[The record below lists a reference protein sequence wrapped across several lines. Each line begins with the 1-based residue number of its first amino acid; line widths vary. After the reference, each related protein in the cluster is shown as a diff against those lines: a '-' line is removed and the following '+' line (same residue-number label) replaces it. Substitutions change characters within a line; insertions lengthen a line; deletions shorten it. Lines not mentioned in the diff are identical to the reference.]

1 MDSMSRLTNERVGLV
16 TMANPRSASSE
27 AYRKLRTNIQ
37 FSSIDSQI
45 QTIMIASASSGE
57 GKTTTIG
64 NLAVTYAQEGKKV
77 LLMDTDL
84 RKPAVH
90 LMFNVP
96 NHVGLTSV
104 LSSQY
109 QVTEVLRETGVEGL
123 HVLSSGPIPP
133 NPSEMIG
140 SRKMTALLEDLKEA
154 YDVILFDTPPVLTV
168 TDALIISS
176 LCDGVILVVNAGKV
190 KKDLVK
196 KAKAHLEHVN
206 ARILGAVLNNVQVPK
221 SRNNSYGEKG

>member
-1 MDSMSRLTNERVGLV
+1 
-16 TMANPRSASSE
+16 MANPKSTSSE

-45 QTIMIASASSGE
+45 QTIMIASALSGE

-90 LMFNVP
+90 RMFNVP

-109 QVTEVLRETGVEGL
+109 KVTEVLRETVVEGL

-140 SRKMTALLEDLKEA
+140 SRKMTALLQDLKEE
-154 YDVILFDTPPVLTV
+154 YDVILFDTPPVLAV

-176 LCDGVILVVNAGKV
+176 LCDGVILVVSAGKA

-206 ARILGAVLNNVQVPK
+206 ARILGAVLNNVQLPK
-221 SRNNSYGEKG
+221 SRTSYYGGNA

>member
-1 MDSMSRLTNERVGLV
+1 MDSMSRLTNERVSLV
-16 TMANPRSASSE
+16 TMANPRSTSSE

-45 QTIMIASASSGE
+45 QTIMIASAASGE

-109 QVTEVLRETGVEGL
+109 KVTEVLRETGVEGL

-140 SRKMTALLEDLKEA
+140 SRKMTALLVDLKQE

-176 LCDGVILVVNAGKV
+176 LCDGVILVVSAGKV
-190 KKDLVK
+190 KKIWSK
-196 KAKAHLEHVN
+196 
-206 ARILGAVLNNVQVPK
+206 RPK
-221 SRNNSYGEKG
+221 LIWSM

>member
-16 TMANPRSASSE
+16 TMANPRSTSSE

-77 LLMDTDL
+77 LVMDTDL

-109 QVTEVLRETGVEGL
+109 KVTEVLRETGVEGL

-140 SRKMTALLEDLKEA
+140 SRKMTALLEGLKEE

-221 SRNNSYGEKG
+221 SRNNSYGEK

>member
-1 MDSMSRLTNERVGLV
+1 
-16 TMANPRSASSE
+16 MANPQSNSSE
-27 AYRKLRTNIQ
+27 SYRKLRTNIQ

-45 QTIMIASASSGE
+45 RTIMIASAVSGE

-64 NLAVTYAQEGKKV
+64 NLAVAYAQEGKKV

-84 RKPAVH
+84 RKPAIH
-90 LMFNVP
+90 RMFNVP
-96 NHVGLTSV
+96 NHIGLTSV

-109 QVTEVLRETGVEGL
+109 KVTEVLRETGVEGL
-123 HVLSSGPIPP
+123 HVLTSGPVPP

-140 SRKMTALLEDLKEA
+140 SRKMHALLEDLKEE
-154 YDVILFDTPPVLTV
+154 YDVILFDTPPVLAV
-168 TDALIISS
+168 SDALIISS
-176 LCDGVILVVNAGKV
+176 LADGVVLVVSAGKV

-206 ARILGAVLNNVQVPK
+206 ARILGAALNNVQLSK
-221 SRNNSYGEKG
+221 GQYGEDA

>member
-1 MDSMSRLTNERVGLV
+1 
-16 TMANPRSASSE
+16 MANPQSNSSE

-45 QTIMIASASSGE
+45 RTIMVASAVSGE

-64 NLAVTYAQEGKKV
+64 NLAVAYAQEGKRV

-90 LMFNVP
+90 RMFNVP
-96 NHVGLTSV
+96 NHIGLTSV

-109 QVTEVLRETGVEGL
+109 KVTEVLRETGVEGL
-123 HVLSSGPIPP
+123 HVLTSGPVPP

-140 SRKMTALLEDLKEA
+140 SRKMHALLEDLKEE
-154 YDVILFDTPPVLTV
+154 YDVILFDTPPVLAV
-168 TDALIISS
+168 SDALIISS
-176 LCDGVILVVNAGKV
+176 LADGVILVVSAGKV

-206 ARILGAVLNNVQVPK
+206 ARILGAALNNVQLSK
-221 SRNNSYGEKG
+221 GQYGEEA

>member
-1 MDSMSRLTNERVGLV
+1 MSRLTNERVGLV
-16 TMANPRSASSE
+16 TMANPRSNSSE

-77 LLMDTDL
+77 LVMDTDL

-90 LMFNVP
+90 LMFNIP

-140 SRKMTALLEDLKEA
+140 SRKMTALLEGLKEE

-206 ARILGAVLNNVQVPK
+206 ARILGAVLNNVQIPK
-221 SRNNSYGEKG
+221 SRNNSYGEK

>member
-1 MDSMSRLTNERVGLV
+1 
-16 TMANPRSASSE
+16 MANPRSTSSE

-77 LLMDTDL
+77 LVMDTDL

-109 QVTEVLRETGVEGL
+109 KVTEVLRETGVEGL

-140 SRKMTALLEDLKEA
+140 SRKMTALLEGLKEE

-221 SRNNSYGEKG
+221 SRNNSYGEK

>member
-16 TMANPRSASSE
+16 TMANPRSTSSE

-77 LLMDTDL
+77 LVMDTDL

-96 NHVGLTSV
+96 NHVGLSSV

-140 SRKMTALLEDLKEA
+140 SRKMTALLEGLKGE

-206 ARILGAVLNNVQVPK
+206 ARILGAVLNNVQLPK
-221 SRNNSYGEKG
+221 SRNNSYGEK

>member
-1 MDSMSRLTNERVGLV
+1 MANMPRLTKDKGSLV
-16 TMANPRSASSE
+16 TMANPKSSSSE

-45 QTIMIASASSGE
+45 QTIMIASALSGE

-64 NLAVTYAQEGKKV
+64 NLAVAYAQEGKKV

-90 LMFNVP
+90 RMFNLP

-109 QVTEVLRETGVEGL
+109 KVKEVLRETDVEGL
-123 HVLSSGPIPP
+123 QVLSSGPIPP

-140 SRKMTALLEDLKEA
+140 SRKMTALLQDLKEE
-154 YDVILFDTPPVLTV
+154 YDVILFDTPPVLAV

-176 LCDGVILVVNAGKV
+176 LCDGVILVVSAGKV

-196 KAKAHLEHVN
+196 KAKSHLEHVN
-206 ARILGAVLNNVQVPK
+206 ARILGAVLNNIQVPK
-221 SRNNSYGEKG
+221 GRNANYGEDA

>member
-16 TMANPRSASSE
+16 TMANPRSTSSE

>member
-1 MDSMSRLTNERVGLV
+1 
-16 TMANPRSASSE
+16 MANPQSNSSE

-45 QTIMIASASSGE
+45 RTIMISSAISGE

-64 NLAVTYAQEGKKV
+64 NLAVAYAQVGKKV

-90 LMFNVP
+90 RMFNVP
-96 NHVGLTSV
+96 NHIGLTSV

-109 QVTEVLRETGVEGL
+109 QITEVLRETGVEGL
-123 HVLSSGPIPP
+123 HVLTSGPIPP

-140 SRKMTALLEDLKEA
+140 SRKMLALLEDLKEE
-154 YDVILFDTPPVLTV
+154 YDVILFDTPPVLAV
-168 TDALIISS
+168 SDALIISS
-176 LCDGVILVVNAGKV
+176 LVDGVILVVSAGKV

-206 ARILGAVLNNVQVPK
+206 ARILGAALNNVQLSK
-221 SRNNSYGEKG
+221 GQYGEDA

>member
-1 MDSMSRLTNERVGLV
+1 MNLV
-16 TMANPRSASSE
+16 TMVNPKSTNSE

-45 QTIMIASASSGE
+45 QTLMIASAVSGE

-84 RKPAVH
+84 RKPSIH
-90 LMFNVP
+90 RMFNVP

-104 LSSQY
+104 ISNQY
-109 QVTEVLRETGVEGL
+109 SVKEVLRETFIEGL
-123 HVLSSGPIPP
+123 HVLTSGAIPP

-140 SRKMTALLEDLKEA
+140 SRKMTLILEELKQQ
-154 YDVILFDTPPVLTV
+154 YDVILFDTPPVLSV

-176 LCDGVILVVNAGKV
+176 LCDGVILVVNSGKV
-190 KKDLVK
+190 KKDVVK

-206 ARILGAVLNNVQVPK
+206 ARILGAVLNNFQLSK
-221 SRNNSYGEKG
+221 SRSAHYGES

>member
-1 MDSMSRLTNERVGLV
+1 MDNMSRLTNERVGLV
-16 TMANPRSASSE
+16 TMANPRSTSSE

-57 GKTTTIG
+57 GKTTTVG

-77 LLMDTDL
+77 LVMDTDL

-109 QVTEVLRETGVEGL
+109 KVTEVLRETGVEGL

-140 SRKMTALLEDLKEA
+140 SRKMTALLEGLKEE

-206 ARILGAVLNNVQVPK
+206 ARILGAVLNNVQIPK
-221 SRNNSYGEKG
+221 SRNNSYGEK

>member
-1 MDSMSRLTNERVGLV
+1 MSRLTNERVGLV
-16 TMANPRSASSE
+16 TMANPRSTSSE

-77 LLMDTDL
+77 LVMDTDL

-109 QVTEVLRETGVEGL
+109 KVTEVLRETGVEGL

-140 SRKMTALLEDLKEA
+140 SRKMTALLEGLKEE

-221 SRNNSYGEKG
+221 SRNNSYGEK

>member
-1 MDSMSRLTNERVGLV
+1 MSRLTNERVGLV

>member
-1 MDSMSRLTNERVGLV
+1 MPRLTSDKGSLV
-16 TMANPRSASSE
+16 TMANPKSTSSE
-27 AYRKLRTNIQ
+27 GYRKLRTNIQ

-45 QTIMIASASSGE
+45 QTIMIASALSGE

-77 LLMDTDL
+77 LLLDTDL

-90 LMFNVP
+90 RMFNVP

-109 QVTEVLRETGVEGL
+109 KVTEVLRETGVEGL

-140 SRKMTALLEDLKEA
+140 SRKMTALLQDLKEE
-154 YDVILFDTPPVLTV
+154 YDVILFDTPPVLAV

-176 LCDGVILVVNAGKV
+176 LCDGVILVVSAGKV

-221 SRNNSYGEKG
+221 RRNAYYGENA

>member
-1 MDSMSRLTNERVGLV
+1 MSRLTNERVGLV
-16 TMANPRSASSE
+16 TMANPRSTSSE

-77 LLMDTDL
+77 LVMDTDL

-109 QVTEVLRETGVEGL
+109 KVTEVLRETGVEGL

-140 SRKMTALLEDLKEA
+140 SRKMTALLEGLKEE

-206 ARILGAVLNNVQVPK
+206 ARILGAVLNNVQIPK
-221 SRNNSYGEKG
+221 SRNNSYGEK

>member
-1 MDSMSRLTNERVGLV
+1 
-16 TMANPRSASSE
+16 
-27 AYRKLRTNIQ
+27 
-37 FSSIDSQI
+37 
-45 QTIMIASASSGE
+45 
-57 GKTTTIG
+57 
-64 NLAVTYAQEGKKV
+64 
-77 LLMDTDL
+77 MDTDL

-90 LMFNVP
+90 RMFNVP

-109 QVTEVLRETGVEGL
+109 KVTEVLRETGVEGL

-140 SRKMTALLEDLKEA
+140 SRKMTALLEDLKEK
-154 YDVILFDTPPVLTV
+154 YDVILFDTPPVLAV

-176 LCDGVILVVNAGKV
+176 LCDGVILVVSAGKV

-196 KAKAHLEHVN
+196 KQNH
-206 ARILGAVLNNVQVPK
+206 ILNM
-221 SRNNSYGEKG
+221 

>member
-109 QVTEVLRETGVEGL
+109 QVAEVLRETGVEGL

-140 SRKMTALLEDLKEA
+140 SRKMTALLEGLKEE

>member
-1 MDSMSRLTNERVGLV
+1 MDNMSRLTNERVGLV
-16 TMANPRSASSE
+16 TMANPRSTSSE

-109 QVTEVLRETGVEGL
+109 QVKEVLRETGVEGL

-140 SRKMTALLEDLKEA
+140 SRKMTALLENLKEE
-154 YDVILFDTPPVLTV
+154 YDVILFDTPPVLNV

-221 SRNNSYGEKG
+221 RRNNGYGEQG

>member
-1 MDSMSRLTNERVGLV
+1 
-16 TMANPRSASSE
+16 MANPKSTSSE

-45 QTIMIASASSGE
+45 QTIMIASALSGE

-90 LMFNVP
+90 RMFNVP

-109 QVTEVLRETGVEGL
+109 KVTEVLRETGVEGL

-140 SRKMTALLEDLKEA
+140 SRKMTALLEDLKEE
-154 YDVILFDTPPVLTV
+154 YDVILFDTPPVLAV

-176 LCDGVILVVNAGKV
+176 LCDGVILVVSAGKA

-206 ARILGAVLNNVQVPK
+206 ARILGAVLNNVQLPK
-221 SRNNSYGEKG
+221 SRTSYYGGNA

>member
-1 MDSMSRLTNERVGLV
+1 MSRQTNDKGNLV
-16 TMANPRSASSE
+16 TVANPKSVSSE

-45 QTIMIASASSGE
+45 RTIMIASAVSGE

-64 NLAVTYAQEGKKV
+64 NLAVAYAQEGKKV

-84 RKPAVH
+84 RKPALH
-90 LMFNVP
+90 RMFNVP
-96 NHVGLTSV
+96 NHIGLTSV

-109 QVTEVLRETGVEGL
+109 QVTEVLRETVVEGL
-123 HVLSSGPIPP
+123 HVLTSGPIPP

-140 SRKMTALLEDLKEA
+140 SRKMLALLEDLKEE

-176 LCDGVILVVNAGKV
+176 LCDGVILVVSAGKV

-196 KAKAHLEHVN
+196 KAKGYLEHVN
-206 ARILGAVLNNVQVPK
+206 ARILGAALNNVQQSK
-221 SRNNSYGEKG
+221 RRYGEEA

>member
-16 TMANPRSASSE
+16 TMANPRSTSSE

-77 LLMDTDL
+77 LVMDTDL

-109 QVTEVLRETGVEGL
+109 QVNEVLRETGVEGL

-140 SRKMTALLEDLKEA
+140 SRKMTALLGDLKEE
-154 YDVILFDTPPVLTV
+154 YDVILFDTPPVLNV

-206 ARILGAVLNNVQVPK
+206 ARILGAVLNNVQIPK
-221 SRNNSYGEKG
+221 SRNNSYGEK